1 MANKLRFNKIEKL
14 QDALDKDL
22 AWRKKEMLSL
32 RLLVESDSVNE
43 SILLRAGIALLCAHF
58 EGFIKYSSNCYVAY
72 VSGQKVASNTLK
84 NGFIAIKMEKEFKAC
99 SDSAKHSVHARLI
112 DKYNSIVNDKYF
124 RLDVNDE
131 ELFIKTNSNPNCD
144 VIKDILLTLG
154 IETDLFETKK
164 NYIDSS
170 LLEKRHKVVHGERSE
185 LDKKDFLTTFEIIMD
200 LLDEFHKLICTS
212 AENRIYLKIGDKN
225 GEQLSNTDTN

>member
-1 MANKLRFNKIEKL
+1 MANKLKFRRIENL
-14 QDALDKDL
+14 EDALDKDL

-32 RLLVESDSVNE
+32 KLLVESDSVNE

-84 NGFIAIKMEKEFKAC
+84 NGFIALKMEKEFKAC

-112 DKYNSIVNDKYF
+112 DKYHSIINEKYF
-124 RLDVNDE
+124 QLDVNDE
-131 ELFIKTNSNPNCD
+131 ELFIKTHSNPNCE
-144 VIKDILLTLG
+144 VIKEILSTIG
-154 IETDLFETKK
+154 IQTELFETKK

-170 LLEKRHKVVHGERSE
+170 LLAKRHKVVHGERSE
-185 LDKKDFLTTFEIIMD
+185 LDKVDFLDTFTIIMD

-212 AENRIYLKIGDKN
+212 AENRIFLKSGDN
-225 GEQLSNTDTN
+225 DGE